1 MGIKLPDLGDNFSLR
16 MPAAH
21 NTIPRFPHQSTAES
35 FTVIPCVL
43 ECTER
48 QAV

>member
-1 MGIKLPDLGDNFSLR
+1 MGIKLPDLGDNLSLI

-35 FTVIPCVL
+35 FACHSM
-43 ECTER
+43 CAR
-48 QAV
+48 MH